1 MTFICGRANWH
12 IMFVADPDW
21 VNKYLTYNQAVAK
34 VPGIVVFVL
43 SVQHIK
49 DALKFAFQHNIE
61 VRMHSSGKWCQR
73 ILNVDVSVAY
83 FL

>member
-1 MTFICGRANWH
+1 
-12 IMFVADPDW
+12 MFVADPDW

-34 VPGIVVFVL
+34 VPGIAVFVL

-61 VRMHSSGKWCQR
+61 VRMHSSGK
-73 ILNVDVSVAY
+73 
-83 FL
+83 